1 MHTHIIY
8 YAVYKNIIVY
18 IGSGAPNR
26 KNHVTS
32 GTSHVYELNR
42 LHFLEPNSVS
52 VHTLK
57 GFSSQEE
64 ALKEEKELILKFKP
78 KYNSQHLE
86 GYTERFQ
93 CDAQEIEKYKGNFI
107 ESGNCLAKTP
117 YEKIL
122 NGQVPSVQNAINYYL
137 DPETNNQ
144 VLFNVF
150 PQFKE
155 WLDVGITPQNMAT
168 CGMVKNAINELAES
182 YRTLNSI
189 KEELNNFLTI
199 GTEYTSEQLKTIVA
213 PYLEKSGIK
222 VTSQAINKFIK
233 EFYEVEDK
241 SIWAENKTVKVKY
254 IKAKIK

>member
-8 YAVYKNIIVY
+8 YAVYKDIIVY
-18 IGSGAPNR
+18 IGSGTPNR
-26 KNHVTS
+26 RYHVVS
-32 GTSHVYELNR
+32 GTSHVYELNK
-42 LHFLEPNSVS
+42 LHFLEPNAVT

-57 GFSSQEE
+57 GFFSAEE
-64 ALKEEKELILKFKP
+64 ALTEEKKLIVKFKP
-78 KYNSQHLE
+78 KYNSQYLE
-86 GYTERFQ
+86 GYSGRLE
-93 CDAQEIEKYKGNFI
+93 CNVKEIEAFKGVFK
-107 ESGNCLAKTP
+107 ESENNVAKTP
-117 YEKIL
+117 YGKIL
-122 NGQVPSVQNAINYYL
+122 SGQVPSVQNAINYYL
-137 DPETNNQ
+137 DPETDNE

-168 CGMVKNAINELAES
+168 CGMMKNAINELAES

-199 GTEYTSEQLKTIVA
+199 GTAYTSEQLKTIVA